1 MLQTTNHGA
10 SPLPNPVDASLAKPV
25 PAAESG
31 SRLLGLGTA
40 RLGAAGRQEVAQPV
54 MPMRLSE
61 APVGAAAPAAAPSAA
76 AAESVAHSQLLTAMI
91 QTLQQQGVPTTLPQ
105 PEPEPE
111 PEPPPQP
118 RPRASEQ
125 GLWLTGHVREQ
136 QRRSREGQA
145 ETVEE
150 AIELS
155 NLNADADT

>member
-1 MLQTTNHGA
+1 M
-10 SPLPNPVDASLAKPV
+10 P
-25 PAAESG
+25 
-31 SRLLGLGTA
+31 
-40 RLGAAGRQEVAQPV
+40 QPQAV

-91 QTLQQQGVPTTLPQ
+91 QTLQQQGVPATLPQ

-111 PEPPPQP
+111 PPQQP
-118 RPRASEQ
+118 RARASEQ

>member
-31 SRLLGLGTA
+31 SRVLGLGTA

-76 AAESVAHSQLLTAMI
+76 AVESVAHSQLLTAMI
-91 QTLQQQGVPTTLPQ
+91 QTLQQQGVPAALPQ

-111 PEPPPQP
+111 PKPQP
-118 RPRASEQ
+118 RARASEQ

>member
-10 SPLPNPVDASLAKPV
+10 SPLLNPVDASLAKPV

-31 SRLLGLGTA
+31 SRVLGLGTA
-40 RLGAAGRQEVAQPV
+40 RLGAAQEPQPQPV

-111 PEPPPQP
+111 PKPQP
-118 RPRASEQ
+118 RGRASEQ

-145 ETVEE
+145 EAVEE
-150 AIELS
+150 AMELS

>member
-1 MLQTTNHGA
+1 M
-10 SPLPNPVDASLAKPV
+10 P
-25 PAAESG
+25 
-31 SRLLGLGTA
+31 
-40 RLGAAGRQEVAQPV
+40 QPQAV

-61 APVGAAAPAAAPSAA
+61 APVGATAPAAAPSAAAAAAA

-91 QTLQQQGVPTTLPQ
+91 QTLQQQGMPATLPQ
-105 PEPEPE
+105 PEPE

-118 RPRASEQ
+118 RARASEQ

>member
-31 SRLLGLGTA
+31 SRVLGLGTA
-40 RLGAAGRQEVAQPV
+40 RLGAAERQEVAQPV

-61 APVGAAAPAAAPSAA
+61 APVGATAPAAAPSAAA

-91 QTLQQQGVPTTLPQ
+91 QTLQQQGVPATLPQ

-111 PEPPPQP
+111 PKPQP